1 MSALLFQGL
10 PARLGHHQ
18 LEGLLRHAAPCS
30 VYHVHPANHDRIP
43 CFVSG
48 YRVCLV
54 EGEEGSGVLLLK
66 PGQEHMKLQLTD
78 AASGV
83 SSTRPCFVP
92 IDSMHRAITTDSSG
106 CAAPHLVR
114 IKIFGV
120 VDEDGLVMRAGST
133 GAGFPQPGHE
143 TFLFPHGLRHFTS
156 ENGVS
161 SIPKVGLRISG
172 LCGGRVTVLEPR
184 MNYSAEIR
192 GIPVL
197 CRHSGEPIAT
207 AWI

>member
-1 MSALLFQGL
+1 MISLVSHGL
-10 PARLGHHQ
+10 PPRLGQSQ
-18 LEGLLRHAAPCS
+18 LEGLLQHAAPCS

-48 YRVCLV
+48 YRVCLL
-54 EGEEGSGVLLLK
+54 EGDEGGGVLLLK

-92 IDSMHRAITTDSSG
+92 INSMHSAITTDSCG

-114 IKIFGV
+114 VKILGV
-120 VDEDGLVMRAGST
+120 VDEDGLVKGAGSK
-133 GAGFPQPGHE
+133 GEGFPQPGHE
-143 TFLFPHGLRHFTS
+143 TFLFPQGVRHFTT
-156 ENGVS
+156 ENGMS
-161 SIPKVGLRISG
+161 SIPKVGLRLTG

-184 MNYSAEIR
+184 MNHSAEIR
-192 GIPVL
+192 GVPVL
-197 CRHSGEPIAT
+197 CRRTGEPIAT